1 MQKMKSRSLDLI
13 VEEQITKWQHIKS
26 KQKQKQKET
35 RPFPCITISRDPG
48 SGGTEVA
55 RRLAK
60 DLGMD
65 LIGSKIIQQ
74 VAERADIS
82 EKIIAS
88 LDEKEVRLRDV
99 WIDSMFRTRHIW
111 PDEYLRYL
119 TKVIGTIGKQGRTI
133 IIGRGGQFI
142 LPPEETFRIRLT
154 APREIRIRNVMRD
167 SNTDFETSERY
178 VYKTETDRNAFHC
191 KHFRAD
197 WTNPIYYDL
206 TVNTGYMGIEGAIAP
221 ITDYPVEMFDR
232 VLAVNVRGVF
242 LGLKHAL
249 PVMQRQGGGS
259 IVITSSVAGYK
270 GGAHLSAYSASKHAV
285 VGLMRSA
292 VLETGASGVRINTIH
307 PAPIDT
313 RMMRSIE
320 HGRAPGAE
328 AAAKQMITTRI
339 PAGRYGSADEV
350 ALTALFLA
358 SDDSRFCTGGRYP
371 VDGGMSAG

>member
-1 MQKMKSRSLDLI
+1 MQKMKSRSLDLL
-13 VEEQITKWQHIKS
+13 VEEQITKWQYLKS
-26 KQKQKQKET
+26 EQKQKQKET
-35 RPFPCITISRDPG
+35 RPLPCITISRDPG

-65 LIGSKIIQQ
+65 LIGSNIIQQ

-82 EKIIAS
+82 EKVIAS

-119 TKVIGTIGKQGRTI
+119 TKVIGTIGKQGQTI
-133 IIGRGGQFI
+133 IIGRGSQFI

-206 TVNTGYMGIEGAIAP
+206 TVNTGYMGIEGAIAA
-221 ITDYPVEMFDR
+221 IKAAF
-232 VLAVNVRGVF
+232 AVWRG
-242 LGLKHAL
+242 LHNK
-249 PVMQRQGGGS
+249 
-259 IVITSSVAGYK
+259 
-270 GGAHLSAYSASKHAV
+270 
-285 VGLMRSA
+285 
-292 VLETGASGVRINTIH
+292 
-307 PAPIDT
+307 
-313 RMMRSIE
+313 
-320 HGRAPGAE
+320 
-328 AAAKQMITTRI
+328 
-339 PAGRYGSADEV
+339 
-350 ALTALFLA
+350 
-358 SDDSRFCTGGRYP
+358 
-371 VDGGMSAG
+371 